1 MTSPT
6 HLLDTNP
13 CIHVTRQRGNKLVKQ
28 RFVQHTGL
36 VAVCAVVV
44 GELYHGAEKARDPAA
59 ERAKV
64 DRFLAPLQ
72 SLDLDTPAARVYAV
86 VRAGLEAK
94 GIRIEDNDLFI
105 AAIALS
111 RGLKV
116 VTHNTR
122 DFGRIPG
129 LDVVDWEVP

>member
-1 MTSPT
+1 MTPPT

-13 CIHVTRQRGNKLVKQ
+13 CLQVIRTRGNQLVKQ
-28 RFVQHTGL
+28 RFAQHTGL
-36 VAVCAVVV
+36 VAVCSIVV
-44 GELYHGAEKARDPAA
+44 GELYLGAEKARDPAA

-64 DRFLAPLQ
+64 DRFLARLP

-86 VRAGLEAK
+86 VRADLEAR

-111 RGLKV
+111 RNLKV
-116 VTHNTR
+116 VTHNAR
-122 DFGRIPG
+122 DFGRVPG
-129 LDVVDWEVP
+129 LAVEDWEVP